1 MPESEG
7 TAEDPDLTLL
17 NADVSDALK
26 SIKDASIQLVLT
38 SPPYNIGKVYERE
51 TTMSLDQ
58 YIEWLSPVI
67 SRLCEKITENGSICW
82 QVGNFVR
89 NGEVFP
95 LDYFF
100 YNIFIKQGFKLRNR
114 IIWRVNFGLHATKRL
129 SGRYETLLWFSKTDA
144 YTFNLEPIRV
154 PQLYP
159 GKRHSSKKGAN
170 KAGKL
175 SGNPLGKNPA
185 DFWSFSAQECF
196 FHDPVWDIPNVKA
209 NHPEQTLHPCQFPHE
224 LAERCVLAFT
234 NPSDSVLDPFVG
246 AGTTAIAAIKAG
258 RRAVGIDKNAQYIS
272 LTRQRVDA
280 FRQGSLRLRKS
291 GTAIRSPSQ
300 TEAVARIPPEWNTA
314 AE

>member
-1 MPESEG
+1 
-7 TAEDPDLTLL
+7 
-17 NADVSDALK
+17 
-26 SIKDASIQLVLT
+26 
-38 SPPYNIGKVYERE
+38 
-51 TTMSLDQ
+51 MSLDQ